1 MIGSLITS
9 QTRIKLLRKF
19 FLNSNTSAHLRGLES
34 EFGESTNAIR
44 VELNRLEDAGL
55 LNSYRNGNKK
65 LYHANRSHPLF
76 SEIHNIIIKEAGIDK
91 IIEAIK
97 KLGKE
102 ISIYLTGEFAHGM
115 DSQVI
120 DIILIGNDINNAYLS
135 RKIIQAEKIIGRKIN
150 CVIINADNAETEL
163 KRYKPAELFL
173 AWSSNGK
180 LLK

>member
-19 FLNSNTSAHLRGLES
+19 FLNSRTTAHLRGLES

-44 VELNRLEDAGL
+44 VELNRLEHAGL
-55 LNSYRNGNKK
+55 LNSYRTGNKK
-65 LYHANRSHPLF
+65 LYHSNPSHPLF

-91 IIEAIK
+91 IIDALK

-102 ISIYLTGEFAHGM
+102 ITIFLTGEFARGM

-120 DIILIGNDINNAYLS
+120 DIILIDSNHPDNNQFGVVNNI
-135 RKIIQAEKIIGRKIN
+135 RI
-150 CVIINADNAETEL
+150 V
-163 KRYKPAELFL
+163 
-173 AWSSNGK
+173 
-180 LLK
+180 